1 MSNLYEVIGVNKNAS
16 TQQINIGAQKKLNEI
31 KAKRVSKDEKKK
43 LSDNIMN
50 AFNILND
57 YHSRR
62 SYDEELESK
71 NMSLFNMFDIFKTP
85 FFTPTPIENNRVF
98 DNFLTNMPNSNSS
111 YYSSSSSSTRMN
123 EGGTIFKKTYSN
135 VNGEVKETN
144 QKITIDKNGNK
155 KIEDLPIDSNKYNIP
170 SKSNKHKIKYKI

>member
-31 KAKRVSKDEKKK
+31 KAKQVSKNEKKK

-71 NMSLFNMFDIFKTP
+71 NMSLFNMFDKVNV
-85 FFTPTPIENNRVF
+85 FF
-98 DNFLTNMPNSNSS
+98 
-111 YYSSSSSSTRMN
+111 
-123 EGGTIFKKTYSN
+123 
-135 VNGEVKETN
+135 
-144 QKITIDKNGNK
+144 
-155 KIEDLPIDSNKYNIP
+155 
-170 SKSNKHKIKYKI
+170 